1 MRPRPSCHVRTLSSR
16 ALLFDPSGR
25 LHQEGA
31 LFALRRFGVAVS
43 VTRDLTA
50 LESFDGFPELVLIAG
65 DPTARDQATRRVAL
79 VTPTPLIVEVVEQE
93 TFGEVEAAR
102 ARGAD
107 DIIAHHQFARL
118 GMLVRRARERGALA
132 TSASTADGFLTNVS
146 DLVLGVSSEDR
157 VVYMNHSGPLL
168 DVVAGMGANVVEHF
182 PSAARAVMQQR
193 LAEARANAQ
202 VEGFDT
208 WIGSRTLRV
217 RLFGGPGGTVTVVA
231 SDQTETSVALA
242 RLDETEARASAILDA
257 MPDLVFQLTDEGT
270 FLSIHAPHITPP
282 LVGEHEIVGR
292 RIEDILPPPV
302 AAQLAG
308 AVRRACVQG
317 SLEIETYELES
328 HGTSRSYEARIAAMG
343 PGKVISVVRDVTE
356 QNRQRS
362 RLRLAEKLVSLGR
375 VAAGVAHEVNS
386 PLTFVSLGLEWVN
399 RALRAPATVRA
410 APSWAHDVVTR
421 VDELRAAV
429 DRIGTLVRDIKS
441 QSRSS
446 PEGNAAD
453 VSAVLADALRMANP
467 IVRYRARTTSQCEAS
482 LRVQGD
488 ADRIGQVVLN
498 LLINAAEAM
507 PERSEQGAR
516 STAMNTIQVRGLAT
530 SDGRVAIEVRDN
542 GIGIPRNVLP
552 HLFEPFFTTKHAEQ
566 GTGLGLWICH
576 EIVTDLG
583 GTIEVESAPGGGGT
597 TFRVLVKAASPRE
610 AREETPTHRARGG
623 VRARRILVIDDEP
636 RISEGLALLLD
647 GHAVDCAISGDVGLR
662 KLAHDQAYDLVL
674 CDINMPGTTGVDVY
688 AAVELR
694 WPSLAGR
701 FAFMTGGNS
710 TAQARAFLE
719 SSSLPVL
726 EKPFTS
732 GQVEDLL
739 ARAERRAVAH
749 GSDAS
754 T

>member
-1 MRPRPSCHVRTLSSR
+1 M
-16 ALLFDPSGR
+16 
-25 LHQEGA
+25 
-31 LFALRRFGVAVS
+31 
-43 VTRDLTA
+43 TRDLA
-50 LESFDGFPELVLIAG
+50 RLESLDELPDIVLIAG
-65 DPTARDQATRRVAL
+65 DVGARNEATRRVAR

-93 TFGEVEAAR
+93 TFGEAEAAR

-107 DIIAHHQFARL
+107 DIIVHDQFARL
-118 GMLVRRARERGALA
+118 GMLVRRARQRAALA
-132 TSASTADGFLTNVS
+132 TSTSTADGFVTNVS
-146 DLVLGVSSEDR
+146 DLVLGVSSGDR

-168 DVVAGMGANVVEHF
+168 DLVAGMGADVVEHF
-182 PSAARAVMQQR
+182 PSAARAVVKRR
-193 LAEARANAQ
+193 LAEARANAHAE
-202 VEGFDT
+202 VLDLRV
-208 WIGSRTLRV
+208 GSRTLRV
-217 RLFGGPGGTVTVVA
+217 RLFGGPSGTVTIVA
-231 SDQTETSVALA
+231 SDHTETSDALA

-317 SLEIETYELES
+317 SLEVETYDLES
-328 HGTSRSYEARIAAMG
+328 GGSSRSYEARITAMG

-399 RALRAPATVRA
+399 RALRAPGPVRA
-410 APSWAHDVVTR
+410 APSWAHDVVAR

-446 PEGNAAD
+446 PEGNAAE

-507 PERSEQGAR
+507 PERSDQGAT
-516 STAMNTIQVRGLAT
+516 STATNTIEVRGIAT
-530 SDGRVAIEVRDN
+530 SGGRVAIEVWDN
-542 GIGIPRNVLP
+542 GIGIPHNVLP
-552 HLFEPFFTTKHAEQ
+552 HLFEPFFTTKQAEQ

-597 TFRVLVKAASPRE
+597 TFRLLLKAASPRE
-610 AREETPTHRARGG
+610 AREEKPTQRAPGG
-623 VRARRILVIDDEP
+623 IRARRILVIDDEP
-636 RISEGLALLLD
+636 RISEGLALLLE
-647 GHAVDCAISGDVGLR
+647 GHSVDSAISGDVGLR
-662 KLAHDQAYDLVL
+662 KLADDQAYDLVL

-688 AAVELR
+688 AAVEQR
-694 WPSLAGR
+694 WPLLAR
-701 FAFMTGGNS
+701 KFAFMTGG
-710 TAQARAFLE
+710 TFAPRARAFLE

-726 EKPFTS
+726 EKPFQS
-732 GQVEDLL
+732 GRVEELL
-739 ARAERRAVAH
+739 ATAGRRGGAD
-749 GSDAS
+749 GR
-754 T
+754 